1 MHDAGAVSTD
11 LTAPRPT
18 PPRDRVR
25 KRIFAEP
32 VASHTAPVPWE
43 VPWRPA
49 RAAIELR
56 GAGYSVVSVKS
67 LKRQQWPGVDN
78 STRDI
83 TFISRRVA
91 CNTLHVIRVWGNT
104 ALRRICLFQCRRI
117 QLNLT

>member
-49 RAAIELR
+49 RAIEVP
-56 GAGYSVVSVKS
+56 GTPSSV
-67 LKRQQWPGVDN
+67 LK
-78 STRDI
+78 
-83 TFISRRVA
+83 A
-91 CNTLHVIRVWGNT
+91 
-104 ALRRICLFQCRRI
+104 
-117 QLNLT
+117 

>member
-32 VASHTAPVPWE
+32 VASHTAPGCPGAWE

-49 RAAIELR
+49 RAIEVP
-56 GAGYSVVSVKS
+56 GTPSSV
-67 LKRQQWPGVDN
+67 LK
-78 STRDI
+78 
-83 TFISRRVA
+83 A
-91 CNTLHVIRVWGNT
+91 
-104 ALRRICLFQCRRI
+104 
-117 QLNLT
+117 